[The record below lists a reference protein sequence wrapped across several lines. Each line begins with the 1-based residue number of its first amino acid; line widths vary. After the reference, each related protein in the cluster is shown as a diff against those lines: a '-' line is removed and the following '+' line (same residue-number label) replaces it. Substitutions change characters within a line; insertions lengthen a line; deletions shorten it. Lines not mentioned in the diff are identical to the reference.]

1 MINYLIKAAM
11 LDRSVYSIFKQ
22 SPEMV
27 MNSLITVS
35 ITGLSI
41 AAAMKY
47 TTPESELTEYSL
59 MIMVAFSTV
68 LVGWMMWSYLAKVI
82 CQILG
87 TESEFRD
94 MMRSIGIAYSPGILS
109 IFITIPIA
117 GSYILLIIWIWVLL
131 SVTRSI
137 QSTQNLSFIKSLI
150 PGLVGWFMAWIL
162 FPFLMLGN
170 YFIV

>member
-1 MINYLIKAAM
+1 
-11 LDRSVYSIFKQ
+11 
-22 SPEMV
+22 
-27 MNSLITVS
+27 
-35 ITGLSI
+35 
-41 AAAMKY
+41 MKY

-170 YFIV
+170 YFIA